1 MTKDKF
7 IADANKRTN
16 ELEEALQE
24 ILSGIGDGY
33 GNFEL
38 DWRDD
43 TELEIHFD
51 NEGDVDQDQDV
62 IVIEVL
68 KAKGFDVEHYDWK
81 SGETLRINFKESYWG
96 SFGLEDYS
104 DEDEWN
110 EFIENYD
117 IMINE

>member
-7 IADANKRTN
+7 IADGNKRTT

-24 ILSGIGDGY
+24 IFSSLEGY
-33 GNFEL
+33 GDFEL

-43 TELEIHFD
+43 KELEIHFD
-51 NEGDVDQDQDV
+51 NEGDTDHDQDV
-62 IVIEVL
+62 VVIEAL
-68 KAKGFDVEHYDWK
+68 KAKGFNVEWYDWRY
-81 SGETLRINFKESYWG
+81 EQTLRINFTDSYWG
-96 SFGLEDYS
+96 SFGLEDY

-110 EFIENYD
+110 DFIENYD